1 MQYKTESR
9 LRNRLVNELRLEGF
23 EVQSVESGMTGRGIP
38 DVFFAKLSGVQ
49 RQYEC
54 NFHGWIELK
63 NITTELRD
71 PVVIDFRK
79 GQYEWLMRFA
89 KEGVNVYLIVSCSEG
104 LFVFKRYDIQK
115 SYPLNYFLASK
126 KLTKMK
132 NLESVL

>member
-9 LRNRLVNELRLEGF
+9 LRNQLVNELRLEGF
-23 EVQSVESGMTGRGIP
+23 EVQSIESGMTGRGIP

-49 RQYEC
+49 QYEF

-71 PVVIDFRK
+71 PVVIDFRA

-89 KEGVNVYLIVSCSEG
+89 GAGVNVYLIVSCSEG

-115 SYPLNYFLASK
+115 SYPLNDFLASK